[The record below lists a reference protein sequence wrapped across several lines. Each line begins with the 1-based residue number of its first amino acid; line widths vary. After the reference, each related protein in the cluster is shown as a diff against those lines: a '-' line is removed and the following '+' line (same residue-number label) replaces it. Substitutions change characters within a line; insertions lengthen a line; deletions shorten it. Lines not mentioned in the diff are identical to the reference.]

1 MATDAEREAF
11 LKANR
16 FCVLGTLRRDG
27 RARLSPMSYGYDA
40 GKLYITTRSD
50 RYGAV
55 TARRDPRVTVCC
67 FNPDQRRPYVN
78 VTGTVEVILDEEL
91 FVKVQGYIRGREL
104 TPDEV
109 AQERK
114 RFVDEQRVVLR
125 ITPVE
130 MVDSI
135 SRERPSRRA

>member
-55 TARRDPRVTVCC
+55 TARHDPRVTVCC
-67 FNPDQRRPYVN
+67 FNPEQRRPYVN
-78 VTGTVEVILDEEL
+78 VSGTAEVISDEDL
-91 FVKVQGYIRGREL
+91 FVKVQGYIRGRDL

-109 AQERK
+109 SQERK
-114 RFVDEQRVVLR
+114 RFIDEQRVVLR

-135 SRERPSRRA
+135 SRDRPSRRA

>member
-27 RARLSPMSYGYDA
+27 RARLSPMSYGYDG
-40 GKLYITTRSD
+40 GKLYITTAGSRF
-50 RYGAV
+50 GAV

-67 FNPDQRRPYVN
+67 FNPDQRRPYIT
-78 VTGTVEVILDEEL
+78 VTGTAEVISDEEL
-91 FVKVQGYIRGREL
+91 FLKVQSYIRGREL

-109 AQERK
+109 AKERQ
-114 RFVDEQRVVLR
+114 RFADEHRVVLR
-125 ITPVE
+125 ITPDE

-135 SRERPSRRA
+135 SRDRSGRGG

>member
-27 RARLSPMSYGYDA
+27 RARLSPMSYGFDS
-40 GKLYITTRSD
+40 GKLYITTRAT
-50 RYGAV
+50 RAGAL
-55 TARRDPRVTVCC
+55 TAKRDPRVTVCC
-67 FNPDQRRPYVN
+67 FNPDQRRPYVS
-78 VTGTVEVILDEEL
+78 VTGRAEIISDEEL

-104 TPDEV
+104 NADEV
-109 AQERK
+109 AKERK

-125 ITPVE
+125 ITPDE
-130 MVDSI
+130 MFDSM
-135 SRERPSRRA
+135 R